1 MPTQGPQASQDSQD
15 TQPAEPEERSE
26 PAEELLPEVSLS
38 NIEHQD
44 IAGLSD
50 TVQPKKRYRLSKKEI
65 SDYKF
70 TQEQKEQ
77 IAEFVKEHPTL
88 YDKRDKQW
96 SNPRAKEEL
105 WRELAREFENC
116 TFHQIRKYFEARRTD
131 FGKIEKKENKS
142 GAAARQRTTREEEV
156 MSMWG
161 FLGGHIS
168 HEPTIP
174 SERFSPAPDGAT
186 PTMEIGG
193 ESSSGDMSGLSVTS
207 IQRRKRLLK
216 QRRTERGERRVG
228 TPDSAEEAVHSQLSR
243 IMDRMNQLI
252 PEGQSKK
259 QRTIN
264 VFVQYIKEHLEFV
277 PEEYQQPFFNTVIT
291 TIHKLAG
298 PKEENAT
305 EKAALARGMPIN
317 LPQNQTPK
325 GTQTEPVTLA
335 PQPIPTP
342 SQQQQW
348 ISHHRLPQQ
357 MYYPYI
363 PQQHH
368 PQQQQGYTQPTPSF
382 INGRSTPVNPCNSST
397 GLSPLVHTLT
407 NMLEMPATPEGPPPT
422 PGASLDTPKTT
433 AS

>member
-1 MPTQGPQASQDSQD
+1 MDVRRSQRVKKGKKTPSGTVTTQSPLLVSEDRHEGPKVPSEPLRMEAEDTHTIDDEAKEDENYVVKIETAEEYEEQVDDDFDEEMKVDIKEEDLHFEEDSYLTRYQIPHTKKENDPDAVHTQEQGEPHPDSAEHLRQDPTPQHSHRWHEMPRRRTTPMPTQGPQASQDSQD

-70 TQEQKEQ
+70 TQEQKGQ

-131 FGKIEKKENKS
+131 FGKIEKENKS

-174 SERFSPAPDGAT
+174 SEQFSPAPDGAT

-228 TPDSAEEAVHSQLSR
+228 T
-243 IMDRMNQLI
+243 
-252 PEGQSKK
+252 
-259 QRTIN
+259 
-264 VFVQYIKEHLEFV
+264 
-277 PEEYQQPFFNTVIT
+277 
-291 TIHKLAG
+291 
-298 PKEENAT
+298 
-305 EKAALARGMPIN
+305 
-317 LPQNQTPK
+317 
-325 GTQTEPVTLA
+325 
-335 PQPIPTP
+335 
-342 SQQQQW
+342 
-348 ISHHRLPQQ
+348 
-357 MYYPYI
+357 
-363 PQQHH
+363 
-368 PQQQQGYTQPTPSF
+368 
-382 INGRSTPVNPCNSST
+382 
-397 GLSPLVHTLT
+397 
-407 NMLEMPATPEGPPPT
+407 
-422 PGASLDTPKTT
+422 
-433 AS
+433 